1 MRIIKPSFELI
12 NPPDYQDVLSVIE
25 YAGRTCYR
33 SESVGQPEDF
43 IRRIIDRGHLST
55 IEHVS
60 ITARIVCDRGVT
72 HELVRHRLCS
82 FSQES
87 TRYCN
92 YSKKKFGDEITVIH
106 PYFFDPDENPVQYL
120 AWKDAMRQ
128 AEDAYMDLLRHG
140 ARPEE
145 ARSVLP
151 NSLATSIIVSCN
163 LREWR
168 HVFNLRLSPK
178 AHPQIREVLKPGFEI
193 MKAGYPVFFEDLEV
207 KA

>member
-1 MRIIKPSFELI
+1 MKIIQPSFELL
-12 NPPDYQDVLSVIE
+12 NPPNYQDVLSVIE

-33 SESVGQPEDF
+33 SESVGKPEDF

-87 TRYCN
+87 TRYAN
-92 YSKKKFGDEITVIH
+92 YSKKKFGSEITVIH
-106 PYFFDPDENPVQYL
+106 PYFFDPEERSYHYL
-120 AWKDAMRQ
+120 AWKDAMRN
-128 AEDAYMDLLRHG
+128 AELAYMDLLRWG
-140 ARPEE
+140 AKPEE

-151 NSLATSIIVSCN
+151 NSLATSIIVTAN

-168 HVFNLRLSPK
+168 HIFKLRLSPK
-178 AHPQIREVLKPGFEI
+178 AHPQIREVLRPGFDM
-193 MKAGYPVFFEDLEV
+193 MKWAYPVFFDDMEV